1 MILTDLNTEQNSYND
16 LNTFFALENINIA
29 YIDID
34 FNRKE
39 EVLGYFNPSES
50 FRPGKPDLISKFL
63 SLATFWLKFD
73 VLYKK
78 IKELIRTV
86 EETILKIVLSNDHFI
101 VCQDTQR
108 S

>member
-1 MILTDLNTEQNSYND
+1 MILIDLNTEQNSYND

-63 SLATFWLKFD
+63 SLATFWLK
-73 VLYKK
+73 
-78 IKELIRTV
+78 I
-86 EETILKIVLSNDHFI
+86 
-101 VCQDTQR
+101 
-108 S
+108 

>member
-63 SLATFWLKFD
+63 SLATFFFRHCDLVTWSFACL
-73 VLYKK
+73 
-78 IKELIRTV
+78 
-86 EETILKIVLSNDHFI
+86 LSITD
-101 VCQDTQR
+101 C
-108 S
+108 